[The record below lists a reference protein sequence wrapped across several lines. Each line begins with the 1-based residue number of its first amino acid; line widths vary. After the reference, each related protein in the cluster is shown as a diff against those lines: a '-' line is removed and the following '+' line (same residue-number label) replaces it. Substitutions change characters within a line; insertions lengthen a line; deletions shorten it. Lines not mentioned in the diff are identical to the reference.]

1 MAATSKSIFT
11 YQKAPRNITSYML
24 SRGVADF
31 SDLYQWDNYE
41 TGYAFLFVLEIPRF
55 LEELKKVNDEYKQLI
70 ESYKHILEYDFKNL
84 SGLEDMTADTS
95 TLTDGINE
103 INVITR
109 VREQSNGSFTMRYYE
124 RSGSIITKVNE
135 LYLRGIK
142 DPRTQ
147 VKRYH
152 GLLDPVYDDTNS
164 KNTVQTSTATSTT
177 TNTNKAVNF
186 NGTNIKAGYENECF
200 TFLYF
205 NTDNT
210 CTQIEK
216 AFLLASC
223 QPQNAELSMYEYEK
237 GNIEWRE
244 LNYTFSGFPI
254 TGPGVTK
261 KAQDFLKW
269 VNSCTVFDESRFGY
283 AALQRMP
290 ESSSI
295 EKPVNITTDNTAFKL
310 NSSNVNDW
318 WSGEDTKNSTGITG
332 VTV

>member
-55 LEELKKVNDEYKQLI
+55 LEELKKKNNEYRQLI
-70 ESYKHILEYDFKNL
+70 EGYRHILEYDFKNL
-84 SGLEDMTADTS
+84 SGIEDMTAETS

-152 GLLDPVYDDTNS
+152 GLLDPDSTKS
-164 KNTVQTSTATSTT
+164 K
-177 TNTNKAVNF
+177 
-186 NGTNIKAGYENECF
+186 IKAGYENECF

-210 CTQIEK
+210 CTNIEK

-261 KAQDFLKW
+261 KAQDFLSWINK
-269 VNSCTVFDESRFGY
+269 CTVFDESRFGY

-290 ESSSI
+290 
-295 EKPVNITTDNTAFKL
+295 
-310 NSSNVNDW
+310 NSSAYNTPSIQEEKNDTFTLNRSRVNEW
-318 WSGEDTKNSTGITG
+318 WSGE
-332 VTV
+332 

>member
-55 LEELKKVNDEYKQLI
+55 LEEVKKMNDEYKALI
-70 ESYKHILEYDFKNL
+70 EGYKHILEYDFKNL
-84 SGLEDMTADTS
+84 SGLEDMQADSS

-152 GLLDPVYDDTNS
+152 GLLDPSSEGSVVGTANS
-164 KNTVQTSTATSTT
+164 GNI
-177 TNTNKAVNF
+177 NTNIS
-186 NGTNIKAGYENECF
+186 NIKAGYENECF

-223 QPQNAELSMYEYEK
+223 QPQTAELSMYEYEK

-269 VNSCTVFDESRFGY
+269 VNACTVFDESRFGY

-290 ESSSI
+290 SSSSYNGAVKQ
-295 EKPVNITTDNTAFKL
+295 ETSQNEYKL
-310 NSSNVNDW
+310 NSSAVNDW
-318 WSGEDTKNSTGITG
+318 WSGTDTDKTLNSLGTILD
-332 VTV
+332 

>member
-1 MAATSKSIFT
+1 MASTSKSIFT

-55 LEELKKVNDEYKQLI
+55 LDELKKQNDEYRQLI
-70 ESYKHILEYDFKNL
+70 EGYRHILEYDFKNL
-84 SGLEDMTADTS
+84 SGLEDMTADSS

-103 INVITR
+103 LNVITR

-152 GLLDPVYDDTNS
+152 GLLDPDNTNS
-164 KNTVQTSTATSTT
+164 P
-177 TNTNKAVNF
+177 
-186 NGTNIKAGYENECF
+186 IKEAGYEKECF

-210 CTQIEK
+210 CTHIEK

-261 KAQDFLKW
+261 KAQDFLSW
-269 VNSCTVFDESRFGY
+269 VNACTVFDESRFGY

-290 ESSSI
+290 SSSSYNA
-295 EKPVNITTDNTAFKL
+295 PVIQEERNDTFTMNK
-310 NSSNVNDW
+310 SNVNDW
-318 WSGEDTKNSTGITG
+318 WYGQ
-332 VTV
+332 

>member
-11 YQKAPRNITSYML
+11 YQKSPRNITSYML

-55 LEELKKVNDEYKQLI
+55 LEELKKQNDEYRALI
-70 ESYKHILEYDFKNL
+70 EGYRHILEYDFKNL
-84 SGLEDMTADTS
+84 SGLEDMTADSS

-103 INVITR
+103 LNVITR

-152 GLLDPVYDDTNS
+152 GLLDPVNTAGSSTSNNTIGNS
-164 KNTVQTSTATSTT
+164 S
-177 TNTNKAVNF
+177 
-186 NGTNIKAGYENECF
+186 NIKSGYENECF

-210 CTQIEK
+210 CTEIEK

-223 QPQNAELSMYEYEK
+223 QPQNAELSMYEFEK

-244 LNYTFSGFPI
+244 LSYTFSGFPI

-261 KAQDFLKW
+261 KAQDFLSW

-290 ESSSI
+290 SSATYNASSI
-295 EKPVNITTDNTAFKL
+295 QEQKNDTFALNT
-310 NSSNVNDW
+310 SNVNDW
-318 WSGEDTKNSTGITG
+318 WSGK
-332 VTV
+332 